1 MAQSNLAIIAENGV
15 FSVKSAVKDAT
26 LPKAK
31 PPIDDAVMYDAG
43 GSLIL
48 TKQFD
53 GKTIA
58 EQIDAQVKVYRSIK
72 KQAKANLERL
82 MQIGKLLN
90 ELRSYF
96 KSDVQYGQFLQK
108 TELSTM
114 SRQDRSDAQW
124 LATNW
129 TEVQD
134 QMKKLDISSS
144 SASYLR
150 QLLRSNGQ
158 PKVDAATQPKVEA
171 TVEPSTPNQPK
182 VETAVTQPKADTVTQ
197 PKADTVTQPKADNVP
212 VQPKV
217 DAVTQPKVETT
228 VEDSTLEIIVDN
240 AEAFA
245 DSIANL
251 AKAEGL
257 DLNAVIEA
265 LLKRI

>member
-1 MAQSNLAIIAENGV
+1 MAQSNLAVIAENGV
-15 FSVKSAVKDAT
+15 FNVPTVKSAVTNAT

-31 PPIDDAVMYDAG
+31 PPVNDAVMYDAG

-48 TKQFD
+48 TKQYD

-82 MQIGKLLN
+82 MSIGKLLN

-129 TEVQD
+129 TLVQD

-158 PKVDAATQPKVEA
+158 TKSEVNA

-182 VETAVTQPKADTVTQ
+182 VETAVQPKV
-197 PKADTVTQPKADNVP
+197 DNVP
-212 VQPKV
+212 VQPKVDNATVQPKVDNANVQPKV

>member
-1 MAQSNLAIIAENGV
+1 MAQSNLAVIAENGV

-31 PPIDDAVMYDAG
+31 PPVNDAVMYDAG

-129 TEVQD
+129 TEVQN

-150 QLLRSNGQ
+150 QLLRSNSQ
-158 PKVDAATQPKVEA
+158 TKSETVTQPKVET

-182 VETAVTQPKADTVTQ
+182 VEANVQPKVDTVTQ
-197 PKADTVTQPKADNVP
+197 PKVDNAP

-217 DAVTQPKVETT
+217 DNANVQPKVETT

-245 DSIANL
+245 DSVANL

>member
-31 PPIDDAVMYDAG
+31 RPIDDAVMYDAS

-48 TKQFD
+48 TRQFD

-58 EQIDAQVKVYRSIK
+58 EQIDAHVKVYRSIK

-82 MQIGKLLN
+82 MSIGKLLN

-129 TEVQD
+129 TLVQD

-158 PKVDAATQPKVEA
+158 PKVET
-171 TVEPSTPNQPK
+171 TVEGSTPNQPK
-182 VETAVTQPKADTVTQ
+182 VEA
-197 PKADTVTQPKADNVP
+197 N

-217 DAVTQPKVETT
+217 DNATVQPKVDTTPNQPKVDNATVQPKVETT

-265 LLKRI
+265 LLKKI

>member
-1 MAQSNLAIIAENGV
+1 MAQSNLAVIAQNGNFHV
-15 FSVKSAVKDAT
+15 PTVKSAVTNAT

-31 PPIDDAVMYDAG
+31 PPVNDAVMYDAG

-129 TEVQD
+129 TEVQN

-150 QLLRSNGQ
+150 QLLRSNSQ
-158 PKVDAATQPKVEA
+158 TKSETVTQPKVET

-182 VETAVTQPKADTVTQ
+182 VEANVQPKVDTVT
-197 PKADTVTQPKADNVP
+197 
-212 VQPKV
+212 QPKV
-217 DAVTQPKVETT
+217 DAVTQPKVEAT
-228 VEDSTLEIIVDN
+228 VEASTLEIIVDN

-245 DSIANL
+245 DSVANL

-265 LLKRI
+265 LLKKI

>member
-1 MAQSNLAIIAENGV
+1 MAQSNLAVIAQNGNFHV
-15 FSVKSAVKDAT
+15 PTVKSAVTNAT

-31 PPIDDAVMYDAG
+31 PPVNDAVMYDAG

-129 TEVQD
+129 TEVQN

-150 QLLRSNGQ
+150 QLLRSNNQ
-158 PKVDAATQPKVEA
+158 PKAETS
-171 TVEPSTPNQPK
+171 VEPSTVTQPK
-182 VETAVTQPKADTVTQ
+182 VETAVTQPKVDTT
-197 PKADTVTQPKADNVP
+197 PTQPKADNAP
-212 VQPKV
+212 VQPKADNV
-217 DAVTQPKVETT
+217 QVNQTKSDVSVEPSTVNDAV
-228 VEDSTLEIIVDN
+228 EIIVDN

-245 DSIANL
+245 DSVANL

>member
-1 MAQSNLAIIAENGV
+1 MAQSNLAVIAENGV
-15 FSVKSAVKDAT
+15 FNVKSAVKNAT

-31 PPIDDAVMYDAG
+31 PAIDDAVMYDAG

-48 TKQFD
+48 TKQYD

-58 EQIDAQVKVYRSIK
+58 EQIEAQVKAYRSIK
-72 KQAKANLERL
+72 RQAKANLERL

-129 TEVQD
+129 TLVQD

-158 PKVDAATQPKVEA
+158 TKSETVS
-171 TVEPSTPNQPK
+171 VEPS
-182 VETAVTQPKADTVTQ
+182 TVTQ
-197 PKADTVTQPKADNVP
+197 PKADTTPTQPKADNAP
-212 VQPKV
+212 VQPKADNATIQPKV
-217 DAVTQPKVETT
+217 DNVPVTQPKAEVNAT

-245 DSIANL
+245 DSIVML
-251 AKAEGL
+251 AKSEKL

>member
-1 MAQSNLAIIAENGV
+1 MAQSNLAVIAENGV
-15 FSVKSAVKDAT
+15 FNVPTVKSAVTNAT

-31 PPIDDAVMYDAG
+31 PPVNDAVMYDAS

-48 TKQFD
+48 TRQYD

-129 TEVQD
+129 TLVQD

-150 QLLRSNGQ
+150 QLLRSNNQ
-158 PKVDAATQPKVEA
+158 PKAETS
-171 TVEPSTPNQPK
+171 VEPSTVTQPK
-182 VETAVTQPKADTVTQ
+182 VETAVTQPKVDTT
-197 PKADTVTQPKADNVP
+197 PTQPKADNVP

-217 DAVTQPKVETT
+217 DTTPNQPKAETTT

-245 DSIANL
+245 DSVANL

>member
-1 MAQSNLAIIAENGV
+1 MAQSNLAVIAENGV

-31 PPIDDAVMYDAG
+31 SPVNDAVMYDAG

-48 TKQFD
+48 TKQYD

-82 MQIGKLLN
+82 MSIGKLLN

-150 QLLRSNGQ
+150 QLLRSNNQ
-158 PKVDAATQPKVEA
+158 PKAETS
-171 TVEPSTPNQPK
+171 VEPS
-182 VETAVTQPKADTVTQ
+182 TVTQ
-197 PKADTVTQPKADNVP
+197 PKADTTPTQPKADNTPVTQPKADNVQVNQTKSDVSVEP
-212 VQPKV
+212 STVN
-217 DAVTQPKVETT
+217 DAV
-228 VEDSTLEIIVDN
+228 EIVVDN

-245 DSIANL
+245 DSVANL

>member
-15 FSVKSAVKDAT
+15 FNVKAAVKDAT

-31 PPIDDAVMYDAG
+31 PPIDDAVMYDAS

-58 EQIDAQVKVYRSIK
+58 EQIDTQVKVYRSIK
-72 KQAKANLERL
+72 KQAKVNLERL

-129 TEVQD
+129 TLVQD

-150 QLLRSNGQ
+150 QLLRSNNQ
-158 PKVDAATQPKVEA
+158 PKAEVNA

-182 VETAVTQPKADTVTQ
+182 VETAVTQPKADTT
-197 PKADTVTQPKADNVP
+197 PNQPKADNAP
-212 VQPKV
+212 NQPK
-217 DAVTQPKVETT
+217 AETTT
-228 VEDSTLEIIVDN
+228 VEGSTLEIIVDN

-245 DSIANL
+245 DSVANL

>member
-1 MAQSNLAIIAENGV
+1 MAQSNLAVIAQNGNFHV
-15 FSVKSAVKDAT
+15 PTVKSAVTNAT

-31 PPIDDAVMYDAG
+31 PPVNDAVMYDAG

-48 TKQFD
+48 AKQFD

-129 TEVQD
+129 TEVQN

-150 QLLRSNGQ
+150 QLLRSNSQ
-158 PKVDAATQPKVEA
+158 TKSETVTQPKVET

-182 VETAVTQPKADTVTQ
+182 VEANVQPKVDTVTQ
-197 PKADTVTQPKADNVP
+197 PKVDNAP

-217 DAVTQPKVETT
+217 DNANVQPKVEAT

-245 DSIANL
+245 DSVANL

>member
-31 PPIDDAVMYDAG
+31 PPIDDAVMYDAS

-48 TKQFD
+48 TRQFD

-129 TEVQD
+129 TLVQD

-158 PKVDAATQPKVEA
+158 PKVDAATQPKVE
-171 TVEPSTPNQPK
+171 TSVEPS
-182 VETAVTQPKADTVTQ
+182 
-197 PKADTVTQPKADNVP
+197 TVTQPKADNAP
-212 VQPKV
+212 NQPKADNAIVQPKV
-217 DAVTQPKVETT
+217 DVSVEPSTVNDAV
-228 VEDSTLEIIVDN
+228 EIIVDN

-245 DSIANL
+245 DSVANL

>member
-1 MAQSNLAIIAENGV
+1 MAQSNLAVIAENGV
-15 FSVKSAVKDAT
+15 FSVPTVKSAVTNAT

-31 PPIDDAVMYDAG
+31 PPVNDAVMYDAS

-48 TKQFD
+48 TKQYD

-129 TEVQD
+129 TEVQN

-150 QLLRSNGQ
+150 QLLRSNSQ
-158 PKVDAATQPKVEA
+158 TKSETVTQPKVET

-182 VETAVTQPKADTVTQ
+182 VEANVQPKVDTVTQ
-197 PKADTVTQPKADNVP
+197 PKVDNAP

-217 DAVTQPKVETT
+217 DNANVQPKVETT

-245 DSIANL
+245 DSVANL

-265 LLKRI
+265 LLKRV

>member
-1 MAQSNLAIIAENGV
+1 MAQSNLAVIAQNGV
-15 FSVKSAVKDAT
+15 FNVPTVKSAVTNAT

-31 PPIDDAVMYDAG
+31 PPVNDAVMYDAG

-48 TKQFD
+48 TKQYD

-134 QMKKLDISSS
+134 QMKKLDITSS

-158 PKVDAATQPKVEA
+158 TKSEVNA
-171 TVEPSTPNQPK
+171 TVEGSTPNQPK
-182 VETAVTQPKADTVTQ
+182 VEANVQPKVDTVTQ
-197 PKADTVTQPKADNVP
+197 PKVDNAP

-217 DAVTQPKVETT
+217 DNANVQPKVETT

-245 DSIANL
+245 DSVANL

>member
-1 MAQSNLAIIAENGV
+1 MAQSNLAVIAQNGNFHV
-15 FSVKSAVKDAT
+15 PTVKSAVTNAT

-31 PPIDDAVMYDAG
+31 PPVNDAVMYDAG

-48 TKQFD
+48 TKQYD

-134 QMKKLDISSS
+134 QMKKLDITSS

-150 QLLRSNGQ
+150 QLLRSNSQ
-158 PKVDAATQPKVEA
+158 TKSETVTQPKVET

-182 VETAVTQPKADTVTQ
+182 VEANVQPKVDTVTQ
-197 PKADTVTQPKADNVP
+197 PKVDNAP

-217 DAVTQPKVETT
+217 DNANVQPKVETT

-245 DSIANL
+245 DSVANL

>member
-1 MAQSNLAIIAENGV
+1 MAQSNLAVIAENGV
-15 FSVKSAVKDAT
+15 FNVKSAVKDAT

-31 PPIDDAVMYDAG
+31 PPVNDAVMYDAG

-48 TKQFD
+48 TKQYD

-58 EQIDAQVKVYRSIK
+58 EQIDTQVKVYRSIK

-82 MQIGKLLN
+82 MSIGKLLN

-129 TEVQD
+129 TLVQD

-150 QLLRSNGQ
+150 QLLRSNS
-158 PKVDAATQPKVEA
+158 QPKVEVNA

-182 VETAVTQPKADTVTQ
+182 VETAVTQPKADNT
-197 PKADTVTQPKADNVP
+197 P

-217 DAVTQPKVETT
+217 DAVSGMT
-228 VEDSTLEIIVDN
+228 
-240 AEAFA
+240 
-245 DSIANL
+245 
-251 AKAEGL
+251 
-257 DLNAVIEA
+257 A
-265 LLKRI
+265 LSVPRDHLG